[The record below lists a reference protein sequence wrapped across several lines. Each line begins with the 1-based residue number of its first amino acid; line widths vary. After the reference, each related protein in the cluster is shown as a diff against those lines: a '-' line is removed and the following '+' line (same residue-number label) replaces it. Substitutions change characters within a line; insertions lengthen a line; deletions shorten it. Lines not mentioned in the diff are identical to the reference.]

1 MGDRASMIRGLIAAQ
16 PVRTGGLVDRL
27 RCVCQA
33 AAGAL
38 SASGTGIS
46 VLTDDGTRGVY
57 AASDPLSEHVEE
69 LQFLLGEGPCL
80 DAFDRRRPVLIA
92 DLAGEAMSRWPMY
105 APEAHDR
112 GVRAVFAF
120 PLQIGAA
127 RLGVLD
133 VFRDR
138 AGRLS
143 GQHLADALCFAD
155 VAVEALLDRQSDDAG
170 APEEPTHDSVTDAVA
185 NRAELFQAQGMVMVQ
200 IRGSI
205 TDAAD
210 RIRAYAYA
218 ENRSLGE
225 VARDIVA
232 DDLRFEADR
241 P

>member
-1 MGDRASMIRGLIAAQ
+1 VIRGLIAAQ
-16 PVRTGGLVDRL
+16 PAATGGLVDHL
-27 RCVCQA
+27 SSVCRA
-33 AAGAL
+33 AVQAL

-46 VLTDDGTRGVY
+46 VLTGDGTRGVY
-57 AASDPLSEHVEE
+57 ATSDPLSERMEE
-69 LQFLLGEGPCL
+69 LQFVLGEGPCF

-92 DLAGEAMSRWPMY
+92 DLAGEAMTRWPVY
-105 APEAHDR
+105 APEAYAN

-138 AGRLS
+138 AGSLS
-143 GQHLADALCFAD
+143 GDHLADALCFAD
-155 VAVEALLDRQSDDAG
+155 VTVEALLDRQQGNAG
-170 APEEPTHDSVTDAVA
+170 PPDGPGPDGMTDAVG
-185 NRAELFQAQGMVMVQ
+185 NRAELFQAQGMVMTQ

-205 TDAAD
+205 TDAVA

-232 DDLRFEADR
+232 GDLRFEADR

>member
-1 MGDRASMIRGLIAAQ
+1 MNDRATMIRGLIAAQ
-16 PVRTGGLVDRL
+16 PARTGGVVDHL

-69 LQFLLGEGPCL
+69 LQFLLGDGPCL
-80 DAFDRRRPVLIA
+80 DAFDGRRPVLIA
-92 DLAGEAMSRWPMY
+92 DLAGEAMTRWPVY
-105 APEAHDR
+105 APEAHNR

-133 VFRDR
+133 VFRDH

-143 GQHLADALCFAD
+143 EQHLADALCFAD
-155 VAVEALLDRQSDDAG
+155 VTVEALLDRQRDGDGASDG
-170 APEEPTHDSVTDAVA
+170 PAPDSMTEAVA

-200 IRGSI
+200 TRGSI
-205 TDAAD
+205 TDAAA

-225 VARDIVA
+225 VAREIVA
-232 DDLRFEADR
+232 GDLRFEADR